1 MVRKFNPDGMMVSP
15 AYSHGVEIAT
25 PARMLYISGQVGA
38 LPDGSI
44 AKGIEAQVQAVI
56 ANIDRVLAGADMTRA
71 DVVKYTIFLVAGID
85 INAYRAAAG
94 PLLPVPPPASSLV
107 FVQAL
112 ASPDFL
118 VEIEAVAMRQA

>member
-1 MVRKFNPDGMMVSP
+1 MVRKFNPDGMTVSP

-25 PARMLYISGQVGA
+25 PARMLFVSGQVGA

-44 AKGIEAQVQAVI
+44 AKGIAGQVQAAI
-56 ANIDRVLAGADMTRA
+56 ANIDRVLAGADMSRA
-71 DVVKYTIFLVAGID
+71 DVVKYTIFLVAGVD
-85 INAYRAAAG
+85 IADYRAAAG
-94 PLLPVPPPASSLV
+94 PLLPAPPPASSLI